1 MKRKRPH
8 ELSAVYDEDED
19 SDFVPR
25 AIELEGSDKES
36 HDSAGNKEINDV
48 SKSSKDLWESDLW
61 SEVAHSIT
69 EHLHYNQVFPGSSPR
84 KFDYTHKDILMQ
96 HYNLH
101 PAKCSTTMCHSKNIE
116 EFTSANSIGHCELT
130 ILSINQNLAVDV
142 VALPVLC
149 SDNSYVFTMHRVPPH
164 TNMEINQGQVLPDNL
179 PGEELH
185 WVPSRSN
192 SGPTWYLQIC
202 RIGGTSSDIHIINLT
217 PWLRTEGRA
226 RLSKM
231 SQVQCFATF
240 DSAHKSSRE
249 NKTAPGLSS
258 GPAAGS
264 WLQHTREQL
273 QVSQCRRL
281 VLPDPVPVLVL
292 AVQRYLGEG
301 ARPAAYCYDVSLWDG
316 VSRDT
321 WLLSPELAQWVHR
334 NRLRCGLWARIGRCS
349 YRFLEKRLSS
359 GLVCIEELELEEGHG
374 AGQDGVTGHGE
385 REDIPLLG
393 GRKHYLPLWNN
404 EDPYGGIWKEGKPA
418 EEQLNVNVSKI
429 CSLQHLEN
437 IWRCKTALPPLLVRI
452 MHKSR
457 LRFFGKPDKKTD
469 IPYQAYFEVA
479 DHSGMMSLV
488 LWNSLCPEWFNTLQV
503 GRIILIQQYAVKKS
517 YSKRTLPTPG
527 NLQVKRLPSLEISLN
542 ARDPPASINIIK
554 ENLVKPEWR
563 LPSVKYQFVT
573 RADLNDLPH
582 NKVCDVIGL
591 VNFVG
596 RCERKRFSDDSED
609 FWLYR
614 WIQIIDGT
622 SDIPFLLEI
631 FATSQPEIFEKIHP
645 LSYLVCTQMRV
656 IREDPLDSPGAVFLT
671 TSNES
676 QVFIS
681 GHHKGQPYISD
692 RKVRNFISWM
702 KTQNEAEVKKKVMI
716 GGYHPF
722 PLTPATFT
730 KYCNEN
736 KVESVLTSFGELRN
750 VIEHLHYREHK
761 RIAIHG
767 VIVALRYVEYNDITR
782 NTPDKEA
789 HSASRV

>member
-1 MKRKRPH
+1 MQAAQLA
-8 ELSAVYDEDED
+8 EFDA
-19 SDFVPR
+19 
-25 AIELEGSDKES
+25 ES
-36 HDSAGNKEINDV
+36 
-48 SKSSKDLWESDLW
+48 
-61 SEVAHSIT
+61 
-69 EHLHYNQVFPGSSPR
+69 PG
-84 KFDYTHKDILMQ
+84 
-96 HYNLH
+96 
-101 PAKCSTTMCHSKNIE
+101 
-116 EFTSANSIGHCELT
+116 
-130 ILSINQNLAVDV
+130 
-142 VALPVLC
+142 
-149 SDNSYVFTMHRVPPH
+149 
-164 TNMEINQGQVLPDNL
+164 
-179 PGEELH
+179 
-185 WVPSRSN
+185 PSFR
-192 SGPTWYLQIC
+192 
-202 RIGGTSSDIHIINLT
+202 
-217 PWLRTEGRA
+217 
-226 RLSKM
+226 
-231 SQVQCFATF
+231 
-240 DSAHKSSRE
+240 
-249 NKTAPGLSS
+249 TAPGLSS

-789 HSASRV
+789 HSASRSLFLFRCPWLLSPLRTEPNVHVVIKTKRKQNLAFALYVYPTVIHLFHIKCTHTYYISFYSGETSNI